1 MIRNKL
7 KHWHHNYL
15 LKKQKQNRQEF
26 AQRNIGDTI
35 QCNFCNKSSGAFM
48 SDGFQYPILRLLNV
62 VGGGFRENATCPHC
76 GSKDR
81 ERLIKFY
88 FDKYPD
94 WINNK
99 KLLHFA
105 PEKNLKPFLQQFTL
119 QNYINADLITF
130 QADRQMDAT
139 AIPLEDASVD
149 FIICNHVLE
158 HIPNDKKAM
167 SEFYRVLKQGGA
179 ALLQV
184 PMSKK
189 LRYTIEDS
197 TLLDKK
203 EREVYFG
210 QQDHV
215 RIYGPDYFDRLK
227 SVGFRVEQIKSE
239 AFLDQKTIK
248 AYAINLEEELFLAH
262 KDKNNG

>member
-7 KHWHHNYL
+7 KHWHHRYL
-15 LKKQKQNRQEF
+15 LKTQEQKRQQF
-26 AQRNIGDTI
+26 AQLNLGNTFH
-35 QCNFCNKSSGAFM
+35 CNFCSKSAGAFM

-81 ERLIKFY
+81 ERLIKLY
-88 FDKYPD
+88 FDKHPD
-94 WINNK
+94 WIEK
-99 KLLHFA
+99 KRLLHFA
-105 PEKNLKPFLQQFTL
+105 PEKNLKPFLQNSAL

-130 QADRQMDAT
+130 QADSQMDAT
-139 AIPLEDASVD
+139 AIPLEGGSVD

-167 SEFYRVLKQGGA
+167 SEFYRVLKLGGA

-184 PMSKK
+184 PMAKNLNS
-189 LRYTIEDS
+189 TIEDS
-197 TLLDKK
+197 KLLSKK
-203 EREVYFG
+203 EREIYFG

-227 SVGFRVEQIKSE
+227 SVGFRIERVKPESFLEQNE
-239 AFLDQKTIK
+239 IK
-248 AYAINLEEELFLAH
+248 AFALNHEEELFLAH
-262 KDKNNG
+262 KQKE